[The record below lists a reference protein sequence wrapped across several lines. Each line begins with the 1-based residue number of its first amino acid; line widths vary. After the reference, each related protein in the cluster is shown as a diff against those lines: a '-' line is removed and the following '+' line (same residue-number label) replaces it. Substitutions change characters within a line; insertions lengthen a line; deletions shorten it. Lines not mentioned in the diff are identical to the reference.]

1 MHPGSTW
8 ILDLRRRTR
17 MSQDEVAYRSGLD
30 RSVISRAERGLAH
43 LRSDQR
49 QRLLEVFKAA
59 MADDDA
65 VRSA

>member
-1 MHPGSTW
+1 MHPGSNW

-30 RSVISRAERGLAH
+30 RSLISRAERGLAQ

-49 QRLLEVFKAA
+49 RRLLEVFK
-59 MADDDA
+59 DA
-65 VRSA
+65 IANEDAKRSA